1 MKPGSSRQRILWIAG
16 LLIILILGY
25 LVSVIFLNPSS
36 VGNQNFLWNFNLWAF
51 VWALIFI
58 LVLVLS
64 VLLVRYLI
72 RVLFEYQS
80 GHPGSRIKTKLIL
93 TFVLFALFPA
103 LIMAFLAFGLINQN
117 LATWVSAPSEQL
129 LQSSMSIS
137 QGYYRELQQ
146 NSIARAQELADK
158 WRRGALSPNSFLSEA
173 QAAGFQGG
181 VLCDSSGSVTIQ
193 AGNLPEPPPLDENR
207 RLLEGGTLYRLK
219 PAVNLAPGIVDR
231 IWTGVPV
238 EDSRGGV
245 AGSLLLFKQLPGSV
259 AFQLQS
265 VAEANQV
272 YKGLKGTL
280 ASLRLTYI
288 LVLAMTT
295 LAVVFGFVWLGNY
308 IARRLTVP
316 LEALA
321 EGSRELASG
330 NLDYRIGVQAP
341 DELGIV
347 VGSFNRMA
355 EELKEN
361 RQILE
366 ATNEELRKT
375 NIHLDDRRRYIE
387 TILQNIATGVLTIDE
402 NEVIRTANDSA
413 LKMLQQ
419 TAAEVI
425 DRPLKEISEG
435 QLYREFEEMKKSALL
450 YGTYR
455 KQLTLERASGGRL
468 FVAATMTTNRLAEE
482 LEYLVVLDD
491 LTELIR
497 AERFAAW
504 QEVARRL
511 AHEIKNPLT
520 PIQLSTERIQRR
532 FQKLAPALPASPDT
546 TEFQK
551 VLSEGT
557 RIIYTESK
565 ILKNLLSEF
574 SRFAR
579 LPMCKP
585 ERVELH
591 SLIEET
597 LQRYARSL
605 SAVTV
610 QKRYDSRISQV
621 TADPEQLQRVLI
633 NLLDNS
639 LDALVEEDDRRIGI
653 RTVLNDVRRSVTIEL
668 SDNGPGI
675 ATDDY
680 EHLFLPYFST
690 KKKGTGLGL
699 AIVRQIV
706 SDHNGFIRAE
716 PNLPRGTRFVV
727 ELPLD
732 WKADHESQVA
742 HR

>member
-1 MKPGSSRQRILWIAG
+1 MKPRSSHQRILWISG
-16 LLIILILGY
+16 LLLVLILAY

-36 VGNQNFLWNFNLWAF
+36 VGNQNFLRNFNLWAF

-58 LVLVLS
+58 LVLVLV
-64 VLLVRYLI
+64 VLLARYLI

-80 GHPGSRIKTKLIL
+80 GYPGSRIKSKLIL
-93 TFVLFALFPA
+93 TFVLFSLFPA

-117 LATWVSAPSEQL
+117 LTTWVSAPSEQL
-129 LQSSMSIS
+129 LQSSMGIS
-137 QGYYRELQQ
+137 QIYYRELEQ
-146 NSIARAQELADK
+146 NSIARARNLAER
-158 WRRGALSPNSFLSEA
+158 WRNGGTTFDALLAEA
-173 QAAGFQGG
+173 HAAGFQGLL
-181 VLCDSSGSVTIQ
+181 LCDSSGSVVFR
-193 AGNLPEPPPLDENR
+193 AGRFPEPAPLDENR

-219 PAVNLAPGIVDR
+219 PAVNLSPGIVDR
-231 IWTGVPV
+231 IWAGVPL
-238 EDSRGGV
+238 EDNSGGV
-245 AGSLLLFKQLPGSV
+245 SGSLLLFKELSGSV

-321 EGSRELASG
+321 EGSRELALG
-330 NLDYRIGVQAP
+330 NLDFRIGIEAP

-355 EELKEN
+355 EELRDN

-375 NIHLDDRRRYIE
+375 NVHLDDRRRYIE
-387 TILQNIATGVLTIDE
+387 TVLQNIATGVITIDE
-402 NEVIRTANDSA
+402 DEVVRTANDSA
-413 LKMLQQ
+413 LKMLQRSSD
-419 TAAEVI
+419 EVVG
-425 DRPLKEISEG
+425 RPLREISEG
-435 QLYREFEEMKKSALL
+435 ELNAEFQEMKKRALL

-455 KQLTLERASGGRL
+455 KQLTLERGSGGRL
-468 FVAATMTTNRLAEE
+468 FVAATMTTNRLAHA
-482 LEYLVVLDD
+482 LEYLLVLDD

-532 FQKLAPALPASPDT
+532 FQKLAPRLGSTPSMV
-546 TEFQK
+546 EFQQ
-551 VLSEGT
+551 VLDEGS
-557 RIIYTESK
+557 RIIQTESR

-585 ERVELH
+585 ERIDLH
-591 SLIEET
+591 ALIEEA
-597 LQRYARSL
+597 L
-605 SAVTV
+605 
-610 QKRYDSRISQV
+610 KRYDGSLESV
-621 TADPEQLQRVLI
+621 TVEKSYDPQIHSVTVDPEQLQRVLT

-639 LDALVEEDDRRIGI
+639 LDALVDEKIRTIEI
-653 RTVLNDVRRSVTIEL
+653 RTVLNEARRSVTIEL

-675 ATDDY
+675 ATEDY

-716 PNLPRGTRFVV
+716 PRSPNGTRFIV

-732 WKADHESQVA
+732 WKADHASSIA
-742 HR
+742 DR

>member
-1 MKPGSSRQRILWIAG
+1 MKSGNSHQRILWISG
-16 LLIILILGY
+16 LLVALILAY

-36 VGNQNFLWNFNLWAF
+36 VGNQNFLRNFNLWAF

-58 LVLVLS
+58 LVLALMIS
-64 VLLVRYLI
+64 LARYLI

-80 GHPGSRIKTKLIL
+80 GYPGSRIKTKLIL
-93 TFVLFALFPA
+93 TFVLFSLFPA

-117 LATWVSAPSEQL
+117 LTTWVSAPSEQL
-129 LQSSMSIS
+129 LKSSMNIS
-137 QGYYRELQQ
+137 QMYYRELEQ
-146 NSIARAQELADK
+146 NSIARARQLAER
-158 WRRGALSPNSFLSEA
+158 WQRRATSSEA
-173 QAAGFQGG
+173 LLVEARAAGYRGLL
-181 VLCDSSGSVTIQ
+181 LCDSSGSVVLR
-193 AGNLPEPPPLDENR
+193 AGTFPEPPPLGENR
-207 RLLEGGTLYRLK
+207 RLLEGGTLYRLE
-219 PAVNLAPGIVDR
+219 PAVNLSPGIVDR
-231 IWTGVPV
+231 IWIGVPI
-238 EDSRGGV
+238 ENDAGGV
-245 AGSLLLFKQLPGSV
+245 SGSLLLFKELPGSV
-259 AFQLQS
+259 AFHLQS

-330 NLDYRIGVQAP
+330 NLDYRIGIRAP

-355 EELKEN
+355 EELKDN
-361 RQILE
+361 RQELE

-387 TILQNIATGVLTIDE
+387 TILQNIATGVITIDE
-402 NEVIRTANDSA
+402 QETVRTANDSA
-413 LKMLQQ
+413 LKMLQR
-419 TAAEVI
+419 TASEI
-425 DRPLKEISEG
+425 LSRPLWEISEG
-435 QLYREFEEMKKSALL
+435 QLNANFQEMKKRALL

-468 FVAATMTTNRLAEE
+468 FVAATMTTNRLADE

-532 FQKLAPALPASPDT
+532 FQKLAPTLTPTPQVV
-546 TEFQK
+546 EFQQ
-551 VLSEGT
+551 VLDEAS
-557 RIIYTESK
+557 RIIQTESR

-585 ERVELH
+585 ERIDLH
-591 SLIEET
+591 ALIEET
-597 LQRYARSL
+597 L
-605 SAVTV
+605 
-610 QKRYDSRISQV
+610 KRYNGSLAAITLQKQYDSKISSV
-621 TADPEQLQRVLI
+621 NADPEQLQRVLT

-639 LDALVEEDDRRIGI
+639 LDALVDEENRRIEI
-653 RTVLNDVRRSVTIEL
+653 RTVLNDARRSVTIEL

-675 ATDDY
+675 AAEDY

-706 SDHNGFIRAE
+706 TDHNGFIRAE
-716 PNLPRGTRFVV
+716 PNLPKGTRFIV
-727 ELPLD
+727 ELPLE
-732 WKADHESQVA
+732 WKADHESPTA
-742 HR
+742 DR